1 MTVNSKIKH
10 QSKIMLG
17 VIRNLILDFILYF
30 FTEYMRKCPIHVASA
45 QSPTQNTLYITRESK
60 KYFMTNNLQ
69 Q

>member
-17 VIRNLILDFILYF
+17 VIRNLILDFIFYF

-45 QSPTQNTLYITRESK
+45 QGPTQNTLYITRESK

>member
-30 FTEYMRKCPIHVASA
+30 FTEYMRKWPIHVASA
-45 QSPTQNTLYITRESK
+45 QGPTQNTLYITRESK